1 MISKGFKVACAVA
14 FPLLAVGAADAAGIP
29 EGLKLSSG
37 PVRTDP
43 AGAFVSV
50 AVANATSGIF
60 GQVVV
65 TCTFT
70 GGGQTLGTS
79 STTLFSVVG
88 GTTGSDQVRLLGATS
103 AKAANCEITSAQ

>member
-1 MISKGFKVACAVA
+1 MTRNALRIACAVA
-14 FPLLAVGAADAAGIP
+14 FPLLSSGAALAAVP
-29 EGLKLSSG
+29 EGLKLTSG

-50 AVANATSGIF
+50 GVANTTTTIF
-60 GQVVV
+60 GQIVV

-88 GTTGSDQVRLLGATS
+88 GTTGNDQVRLIGATS
-103 AKAANCEITSAQ
+103 ATAATCEITSAQ